1 MKKKFGKRLLSVGA
15 AVLMAVS
22 MLSVSAL
29 AADCKH
35 AHMEKGFCDDCDT
48 QYVAVVG
55 KSYYKSIDSAVKAA
69 GKQEPQIVTLLT
81 DLKNQKLKLDEV
93 YLAVDKETV
102 TIEKCTITGS
112 GAQIILNKGKLTLKD
127 TTLTN
132 TKGDYALVNMGGTTV
147 LNQVTMEADTAQVR
161 MDKGELVLATAPV
174 DGTLFVENDRPGD
187 FAVATGTDAE
197 KAAQTWISNS
207 LDRPIFDST
216 KKSWRMSGSIKDVV
230 DVSADALYYNG
241 EVQLPAVQVELYGRE
256 LVEGE
261 DYEIICPIPDPM
273 AAVYESEG
281 EDVPEQPDPVNAG
294 TYTMRIKGIGEYSGS
309 FDCPFIIRRAVPEM
323 KWSAASDTVTYSGS
337 AAVLNEKVLVATAD
351 DSAYEGKISYTYRP
365 AGSEDDF
372 TDGLPVNAGKYEVM
386 AAVGTFENH
395 EGAET
400 ATALELTIAPKT
412 VQPTVKVAADG
423 LRYNGKEH
431 TPAVSLSDGDT
442 VIPAKEYTV
451 SYENNVNV
459 GSAVVKMTAVDG
471 GNYTFTEP
479 VEGHFSIGK
488 AEQAPVKIEGAPASV
503 TYGDDSF
510 RLELSGGSTEG
521 DVTWTVTEGSGRAE
535 VNDKGFVTILSV
547 GKVTVEAVKAGDNNY
562 DKASAQWSFEVAP
575 AVLTITE
582 VKAADK
588 VFDGTNTVDI
598 TKVAIDGIKNND
610 EIHVRTDSLKGEVA
624 DSKAGSYNTV
634 KLVDPKLMGISASCY
649 KLEIPGDGI
658 KTDVK
663 IKKADL
669 TTALESIEVQLTIGT
684 EQVAV
689 ENLGG
694 AMPAN
699 AGKLT
704 FTNRVQSVG
713 EGTQAVVLNWGVD
726 ENGKLTAHVVNGKG
740 GDQVT
745 FEVAVAS
752 ENYNTAVV
760 KVVVSMGAKTVEA
773 EKLNVTFTGGE
784 LTYNGQPQKPTTV
797 VKYDGGTLEEGVDY
811 EVKYPEDV
819 TSAGEKEV
827 SLTFKGSYE
836 GSASAKYT
844 INKAKLTVSGT
855 KAADKTYNGTTNA
868 SVTVG
873 TVAGA
878 VEGDDVK
885 VTAAGIF
892 GDKNSGSRTV
902 TVTYK
907 LEGKAAGNYVLAK
920 ETEALTAKITPVT
933 AAQLSG
939 SIGGISVSTANSS
952 NRGALQSV
960 IEKTNAALADTG
972 LSQAEKTNIIN
983 VKDNAESI
991 IQRIEA
997 AAAAANTDSIRA
1009 TKNINA
1015 ENVKVADKAALQKSK
1030 TDLNNALNT
1039 YKANYTAAEE
1049 QGIKDQQTRVDGA
1062 LNVITRVESTA
1073 SLINALPDDAENA
1086 ANIGSS
1092 VQDAKDSYD
1101 KLSDYEKTLIEDP
1114 LKNKLTAAGLATGVG
1129 DDETDPEATPVV
1141 TPQQNVGGNQ
1151 SGEPAETIQLPM
1163 WIFWV
1168 AVLLASVIALA
1179 FVWGKIKK
1187 SKEKNW

>member
-1 MKKKFGKRLLSVGA
+1 MKKKFGKRLLSGVA
-15 AVLMAVS
+15 AMLMTAS
-22 MLSVSAL
+22 LLSIGAL

-35 AHMEKGFCDDCDT
+35 EHMEKGFCDDCDT
-48 QYVAVVG
+48 QYTAVVG
-55 KSYYKSIDSAVKAA
+55 KHYYKSIADAVKAA
-69 GKQEPQIVTLLT
+69 DKQSDKAVTLLT
-81 DLKNQKLKLDEV
+81 DLKDQKLKLGNV
-93 YLAVDKETV
+93 YLAVDGEDV
-102 TIEKCTITGS
+102 TIEQCTLNGTGK
-112 GAQIILNKGKLTLKD
+112 QVLLNRGKLTLKD
-127 TTLTN
+127 STLNN
-132 TKGDYALVNMGGTTV
+132 TKGDYALMNQGGTTV
-147 LNQVTMEADTAQVR
+147 LTKVTMEAKTAQVR
-161 MDKGELVLATAPV
+161 MDKGELVLAGAPV

-187 FAVATGTDAE
+187 FAVATGKDAE
-197 KAAQTWISNS
+197 KATQNWISNS
-207 LDRPIFDST
+207 LDRPIFDSA
-216 KKSWRMSGSIKDVV
+216 KKTWRMSSSIKDAV
-230 DVSADALYYNG
+230 DVDEEALFYNG
-241 EVQLPAVQVELYGRE
+241 EQQLPKVTVELYGRT

-273 AAVYESEG
+273 AAAYASEG
-281 EDVPEQPDPVNAG
+281 EEVPEAPAPVEPGN
-294 TYTMRIKGIGEYSGS
+294 YTMRIKGIGDYSGS
-309 FDCPFIIRRAVPEM
+309 YDAPFIIRRATPEI
-323 KWSAASDTVTYSGS
+323 KWSAETDTVTYTGS
-337 AAVLNEKVLVATAD
+337 AAVLNEKVLVNTAD
-351 DSAYEGKISYTYRP
+351 DSEYEGEITYTYRP

-372 TDGLPVNAGKYEVM
+372 AEGLPVNAGEYEVM
-386 AAVGTFENH
+386 AAVDVFKNH

-400 ATALELTIAPKT
+400 ESALMLTVAPKA

-431 TPAVSLSDGDT
+431 TPAVTLSDGDT

-451 SYENNVNV
+451 TYENNVHV
-459 GSAVVKMTAVDG
+459 GSAAVKLRAAEG
-471 GNYTFTEP
+471 GNYTFIDK
-479 VEGHFSIGK
+479 VEGSFTIGK
-488 AEQAPVKIEGAPASV
+488 AEQAPVKIEGAPDSV
-503 TYGDDSF
+503 TYGDKSF
-510 RLELSGGSTEG
+510 RLSLSGGSTDG
-521 DVTWTVTEGSGRAE
+521 VVTWSVVEGSGRAE
-535 VNDKGFVTILSV
+535 VNDKGYVSVLSV
-547 GKVTVEAVKAGDNNY
+547 GKVTVEAVKAGDSNY
-562 DKASAQWSFEVAP
+562 DKASAQWSFEIAP

-582 VKAADK
+582 VQAADK

-598 TKVAIDGIKNND
+598 TKVEISGIKNND
-610 EIHVRTDSLKGEVA
+610 DIHVRTDGLKGELS
-624 DSKAGSYNTV
+624 DSKAGTYSTV
-634 KLVDPKLMGISASCY
+634 KLVDPKVAGVSASCY
-649 KLEIPGDGI
+649 KLEAPADGLQA
-658 KTDVK
+658 DVK

-694 AMPAN
+694 AMPEN

-704 FTNRVQSVG
+704 YTNRVQSTA

-726 ENGKLTAHVVNGKG
+726 ENGKLTARVVNGKG
-740 GDQVT
+740 GDKVT

-760 KVVVSMGAKTVEA
+760 KVIVSMGAKTVEA
-773 EKLNVTFTGGE
+773 EKLTVTFAGDA

-819 TSAGEKEV
+819 TSAGEKEIA
-827 SLTFKGSYE
+827 LTFKGSYE
-836 GSASAKYT
+836 GSATAKYT

-868 SVTVG
+868 SVTMG

-892 GDKNSGSRTV
+892 GDKNSGTRTV

-907 LEGKAAGNYVLAK
+907 LEGKAAGNYVLDK

-933 AAQLSG
+933 AAQLSS

-960 IEKTNAALADTG
+960 IEKANAALADTG
-972 LSQAEKTNIIN
+972 LSQAEKTNITN

-991 IQRIEA
+991 IQRIEV

-1009 TKNINA
+1009 TKNITA
-1015 ENVKVADKAALQKSK
+1015 ENVKIEDKAALQKTK
-1030 TDLNNALNT
+1030 TDLSNALNT

-1062 LNVITRVESTA
+1062 LTVITRVESTA
-1073 SLINALPDDAENA
+1073 TLINALPDDAESA
-1086 ANIGSS
+1086 ADIGTS

-1101 KLSDYEKTLIEDP
+1101 KLTDYEKTLIEDP
-1114 LKNKLTAAGLATGVG
+1114 LKNKLTAAELAAGVG

-1141 TPQQNVGGNQ
+1141 TPQQNISGNDDGSQ
-1151 SGEPAETIQLPM
+1151 ETIQLPM

-1168 AVLLASVIALA
+1168 AVMVAALIALG
-1179 FVWGKIKK
+1179 FIWSKIKK
-1187 SKEKNW
+1187 SQEKNW